1 MSAKTFIKP
10 FKVLSSGDMSQASL
24 TSAITAVQ
32 MVDNISY
39 QFVFTG
45 TPTGTFTIQVSAD
58 YAPGTGPNSE
68 PINPGHW
75 DTLPITPAL
84 LALGTD
90 GSIFVDLN
98 QMGCPWIRAVYTKT
112 SGTGTVDMFITAKAI

>member
-10 FKVLSSGDMSQASL
+10 FKVLTAGDMSQSSL

-45 TPTGTFTIQVSAD
+45 TPTGTFTIEVSAD
-58 YAPGTGPNSE
+58 YEPGRSPNSE
-68 PINPGHW
+68 PANPGHW

-98 QMGCPWIRAVYTKT
+98 QMGAPYIRAVYSRT
-112 SGTGTVDMFITAKAI
+112 SGTGSVDIFITAKAL